1 MSYKRGSFRNKA
13 VNSKGDHNTTKQ
25 HFNAKVVRS
34 GFKQLASVVN
44 DAANATAASVVSRL
58 GTYEMSF
65 DETSAVPATVPGAG
79 SIQVVTAVENPV
91 VLEDA
96 LVAASN
102 QALELMQENLA
113 KQLMEA
119 GL

>member
-34 GFKQLASVVN
+34 GFKQLASVIN
-44 DAANATAASVVSRL
+44 EAADTTAASVVSKL

-65 DETSAVPATVPGAG
+65 DETNAVPVTVPKAG
-79 SIQVVTAVENPV
+79 SVQVVTTVENPV
-91 VLEDA
+91 ILEEA